1 MKHLMCLLLP
11 FATMVLTAPIR
22 DTLGTTT
29 EKAIPANTT
38 EYPTPKNE
46 QESEAANSVTE
57 RSEAKST
64 ANYGSNGFTDALKG
78 LDSDVTKYPK
88 AEEKYAAPSGDK
100 THVGSMDLSS
110 VPVQGSREQSG
121 PHEKQ
126 KASGEEGVMVEA
138 QEVEH
143 LSGKPVVCLSKDRV
157 TGSVQRKATPG
168 RVHGLNGMLAPG
180 PDRVPLDWDSLEY
193 YHNGRPA
200 PVGIRGDPDYDESRE
215 FMSHEMYPIV
225 PPEQSHSTFAVP
237 AKIRATV

>member
-1 MKHLMCLLLP
+1 MFVLNVVSCLICKYN
-11 FATMVLTAPIR
+11 TAPDYWNLSHLYFYI
-22 DTLGTTT
+22 
-29 EKAIPANTT
+29 
-38 EYPTPKNE
+38 
-46 QESEAANSVTE
+46 AANSVTE

-64 ANYGSNGFTDALKG
+64 ASYGSNGFTDALKG
-78 LDSDVTKYPK
+78 LDSDVTKIPK

-100 THVGSMDLSS
+100 TSVGSMDLSS

-143 LSGKPVVCLSKDRV
+143 LSGKPVVRLSKDRM

-168 RVHGLNGMLAPG
+168 RVHELNGMLAPG
-180 PDRVPLDWDSLEY
+180 PGRVPLDWDSLEC
-193 YHNGRPA
+193 HNVRPA
-200 PVGIRGDPDYDESRE
+200 PVGIRGDPDYDETRE

-225 PPEQSHSTFAVP
+225 PPEQSPSTFAVP

>member
-1 MKHLMCLLLP
+1 
-11 FATMVLTAPIR
+11 MVLTAPIR
-22 DTLGTTT
+22 
-29 EKAIPANTT
+29 

-46 QESEAANSVTE
+46 QESE
-57 RSEAKST
+57 
-64 ANYGSNGFTDALKG
+64 DALKG
-78 LDSDVTKYPK
+78 LDSDVTKIPK

-100 THVGSMDLSS
+100 TNVGSMDLSS
-110 VPVQGSREQSG
+110 MPVQGSREQSG

-143 LSGKPVVCLSKDRV
+143 LSGKPVVRLSKDRV

-180 PDRVPLDWDSLEY
+180 PGRVPLDWDSLE

-200 PVGIRGDPDYDESRE
+200 PVGIRGDPDYD
-215 FMSHEMYPIV
+215 V
-225 PPEQSHSTFAVP
+225 PPEQSPSTFAVP